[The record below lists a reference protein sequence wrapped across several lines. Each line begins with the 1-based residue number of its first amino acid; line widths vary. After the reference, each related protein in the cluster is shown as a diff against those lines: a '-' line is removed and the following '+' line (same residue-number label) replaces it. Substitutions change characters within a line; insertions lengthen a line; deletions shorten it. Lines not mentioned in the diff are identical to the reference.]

1 MKGEGRVYQRGGQ
14 FWIDYHVRGK
24 RFRESVGDD
33 EAKAKAKLKSRLKE
47 IYGDKFVG
55 PKEEALTVEQLA
67 DNLILHLETK
77 GAKAV
82 PSFKSHLKPVKDV
95 FALVRVVDLTT
106 ARIERFIKERL
117 EAKKK
122 PATVNRETGALRQAL
137 NLARKQGRL
146 TRIPYVPML
155 GENNARQGF
164 FERADFEA
172 VAAKLEE
179 PITDIAR
186 FAYLSGWRKGEI
198 LPMTW
203 AAVDRAARE
212 IRLATSKNGQGR
224 VLGYDEGS
232 ELEDLI
238 DRRWKARE
246 FTTRDKQTGLSEYV
260 FHRRGAPIVD
270 FKKAWG
276 KACKDAKV
284 PGRLFHD
291 LRRTAVRDMMRAG
304 VPQSVAMAISGHKT
318 ISVFNRYNIT
328 SEDDKREGLRRLQAH
343 RATQPKERKVVD
355 MAGASR

>member
-1 MKGEGRVYQRGGQ
+1 MRGDGRTYERGGQ
-14 FWIDYHVRGK
+14 FWIDYHVRGE
-24 RFRESVGDD
+24 RFREPGGATEK
-33 EAKAKAKLKSRLKE
+33 EAKRKLKDRLKQ
-47 IYGDKFVG
+47 IHGDRFVG
-55 PKEEALTVEQLA
+55 PAEEKLTVHQIA
-67 DNLILHLETK
+67 DNLITYLETR

-82 PSFKSHLKPVKDV
+82 PSFKSHLRPVKE
-95 FALVRVVDLTT
+95 ALSLVRVVDLTT
-106 ARIERFIKERL
+106 ARIEAFIKERR
-117 EAKKK
+117 EANKK

-155 GENNARQGF
+155 REDNARQGF

-172 VAAKLEE
+172 VAAKLKD

-203 AAVDRAARE
+203 DAVDRSARE
-212 IRLATSKNGQGR
+212 VRLATSKNGQGR

-232 ELEDLI
+232 ELEILI

-246 FTTRDKQTGLSEYV
+246 FTTRDKQTGISEYV
-260 FHRRGAPIVD
+260 FHRQGAPIVD
-270 FKKAWG
+270 FKKVWA
-276 KACKDAKV
+276 KACEDTKV
-284 PGRLFHD
+284 GKRLFHD

-343 RATQPKERKVVD
+343 RAAQPAERKVVD